1 MIFRLVSVI
10 FAKLLYPQPAYS
22 CNSIMFG
29 KSRSYLVNI
38 QFSKEVTHATEVQTW
53 MLMTFFFYINEQDE
67 SKTTK
72 MYVWTTLWQ
81 WCECFSVDQIV
92 VLKYWKIFHQFFV
105 LFMNEHTHWSSIFI
119 AKFSSITFLGLDN
132 QHNKS
137 SSDLQCFPISIVY
150 ILHQDWFQTTE
161 ITFLN
166 AELGRDVVSH
176 H

>member
-1 MIFRLVSVI
+1 MPNSCTHSQPTAAIQLCLAKADHIWLIFSS
-10 FAKLLYPQPAYS
+10 AK
-22 CNSIMFG
+22 
-29 KSRSYLVNI
+29 KS
-38 QFSKEVTHATEVQTW
+38 
-53 MLMTFFFYINEQDE
+53 LMPLKFKHECWWLFFFYINEQDE